1 MNTKV
6 TEGDHLADTLSV
18 VSLIFIII
26 IAVIII
32 VSILVSSK
40 MGASIAKGISK
51 PLVALENRLSTFAQG
66 NLHDPFPEV
75 KSNDEVASIAA
86 TSTEMAETLNAVIT
100 DVGVLMEG
108 MANGD
113 YTIQSEHSDKYV
125 GDFEQLLTAMRGMR
139 DAMVHTIQMIGE
151 ASS

>member
-1 MNTKV
+1 MKLQV
-6 TEGDHLADTLSV
+6 L
-18 VSLIFIII
+18 
-26 IAVIII
+26 
-32 VSILVSSK
+32 
-40 MGASIAKGISK
+40 
-51 PLVALENRLSTFAQG
+51 
-66 NLHDPFPEV
+66 
-75 KSNDEVASIAA
+75 AA

-113 YTIQSEHSDKYV
+113 YTIQSEHSGKYV

-151 ASS
+151 ASSQGFCRFHEPCRIFPEYGRRCY